1 MGNDYKKLERL
12 KTAVLS
18 SCSIIGIM
26 LLILVVIAI
35 FIPSQNLLNLYSSR
49 YYIIAVFISIT
60 AGNYLNKRN

>member
-12 KTAVLS
+12 KIAVLS

>member
-1 MGNDYKKLERL
+1 MGNDYKNLERL

-26 LLILVVIAI
+26 LLIAI